1 MAKILNGS
9 HVFDA
14 NTFISSADATSITF
28 LSPGSINIAGV
39 TSVIGSTSADT
50 VNLTV
55 PSSFVPVGFTLD
67 TFSAFNFDLKNTSS
81 STTDSLN
88 GTSANDTV
96 IFSNSGIADMV
107 NVRYAG
113 NGGTDSL
120 DLTAAN
126 DKLYLKTA
134 FTGTIDSNGGSDSI
148 TGSSGVDSITL
159 GEDSAQ
165 ANWFYSA
172 GGTAATDTLI
182 GTSFA
187 DNITLTAPSK
197 INYTSGGGADLI
209 KGSSGADVITFT
221 SSTAVSVSG
230 GTGADLITLPT
241 AAGVSDSVI
250 FNSRTDSLTLAAGD
264 VITNFQSG
272 TSSTSVD
279 VLTFN
284 STLQLG
290 VFDYVGTGLMFTG
303 GDNSEAR
310 AMQSGANTVIELDL
324 NADTLVDMSITLL
337 GVNSSTIDI
346 GDFSFA

>member
-14 NTFISSADATSITF
+14 NTFISSADATSIMF

-113 NGGTDSL
+113 NGGTDLL

-209 KGSSGADVITFT
+209 KGSSGAD
-221 SSTAVSVSG
+221 
-230 GTGADLITLPT
+230 LITLPT
-241 AAGVSDSVI
+241 AVGVSDSVI

-310 AMQSGANTVIELDL
+310 AMQSGANTVIVKWTPL
-324 NADTLVDMSITLL
+324 SRQII
-337 GVNSSTIDI
+337 S
-346 GDFSFA
+346 